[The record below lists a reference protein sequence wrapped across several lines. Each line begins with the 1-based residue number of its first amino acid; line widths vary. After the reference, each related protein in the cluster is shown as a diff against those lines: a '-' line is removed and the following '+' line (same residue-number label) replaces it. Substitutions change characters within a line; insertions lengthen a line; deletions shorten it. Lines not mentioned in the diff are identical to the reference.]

1 MKYLPTWLNMK
12 YLIYLH
18 FRPSAWKPP
27 LLIYFEFRGK
37 PSFTVICMDPHSP
50 NKLIVRKYCFLTLGL
65 RWYQFLFLS
74 SFFFVC
80 MFFSLFVI
88 INQFSKIIYYHYFI
102 YFFLKITLIFSRSG
116 MFQNVP
122 CSGFYRRTL
131 ESLRRLRAAVR
142 KYRQGECS

>member
-12 YLIYLH
+12 YLLYLH
-18 FRPSAWKPP
+18 FRPSAWNPP
-27 LLIYFEFRGK
+27 FLIYFEFRGK
-37 PSFTVICMDPHSP
+37 PSLTVICMDPHSP
-50 NKLIVRKYCFLTLGL
+50 NKLIVRKYCFLILGDDT
-65 RWYQFLFLS
+65 
-74 SFFFVC
+74 SFFFFVLSFSFVC
-80 MFFSLFVI
+80 SFVYFVI
-88 INQFSKIIYYHYFI
+88 INQFSKIIYYYYFI

-142 KYRQGECS
+142 KYRLGECS

>member
-18 FRPSAWKPP
+18 FRPSAWKLP

-37 PSFTVICMDPHSP
+37 PSLTVICMDPHSP
-50 NKLIVRKYCFLTLGL
+50 NKLIVRKYCFLILGDDT
-65 RWYQFLFLS
+65 
-74 SFFFVC
+74 SFFFFLLSFSFVC
-80 MFFSLFVI
+80 SFVYFVI
-88 INQFSKIIYYHYFI
+88 INQFSKIIYYYCFI

-142 KYRQGECS
+142 KYRLGECS